1 MAKISLTIPVIAFAS
16 VWIELPLLLGWTPTQ
31 RVLFVLTVIVAVVT
45 VVPEQGDATAGH
57 SAPRTVGRLH
67 VSRNQPLAPPA
78 RAIRPTPTS
87 ERRREMGGTTDTDQ
101 RAGPE
106 KWSMWQ
112 AVEPLKAG
120 ARGVSRPSDGP
131 SAGRAKYRISQ
142 VPVSHCMALG

>member
-78 RAIRPTPTS
+78 RAIRPTPQVSAAGRWVVPRIPTS
-87 ERRREMGGTTDTDQ
+87 ERDQ
-101 RAGPE
+101 KTGVCGRQWSRLKQARA
-106 KWSMWQ
+106 
-112 AVEPLKAG
+112 V
-120 ARGVSRPSDGP
+120 
-131 SAGRAKYRISQ
+131 
-142 VPVSHCMALG
+142 